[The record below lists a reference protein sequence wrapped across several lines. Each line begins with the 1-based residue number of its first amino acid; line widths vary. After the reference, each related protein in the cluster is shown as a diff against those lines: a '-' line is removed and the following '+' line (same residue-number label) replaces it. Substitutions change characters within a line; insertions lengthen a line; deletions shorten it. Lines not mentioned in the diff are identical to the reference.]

1 MKKMLVAVSL
11 IVVAVAS
18 GCGKDGAAVAKVN
31 GTKIT
36 VADFKRQVEELPPQ
50 MQQAVMSSTEARKDF
65 LADLIGIEVV
75 IQEARRQGLHKDAE
89 YKKRQETRKKELERA
104 IREEAKNDLFNA
116 LLKKEL
122 ADKMGKLSVPSDQQ
136 VRDYYNK
143 HKNAMRTADGKQ
155 VGFKEAEPQL
165 RSRMMQEKQ
174 RAVYMEYATA
184 LKAKAKITVDDKAL
198 DALGGQPADA
208 GAGGLQLQH
217 PPMQNTGNK

>member
-11 IVVAVAS
+11 IVIAVSS
-18 GCGKDGAAVAKVN
+18 GCGKDNAAVAKVN

-50 MQQAVMSSTEARKDF
+50 MQQAVMSSAEARKDF
-65 LADLIGIEVV
+65 LADLVGIEVV

-89 YKKRQETRKKELERA
+89 YKKRQEARKKELERA

-143 HKNAMRTADGKQ
+143 HKDAMRMPDGKQ
-155 VGFKEAEPQL
+155 VSFKEAEPQI

-184 LKAKAKITVDDKAL
+184 LKTKAKITIDDKAL

-208 GAGGLQLQH
+208 GAGSLQLQH
-217 PPMQNTGNK
+217 PPMQNKGNK

>member
-1 MKKMLVAVSL
+1 
-11 IVVAVAS
+11 
-18 GCGKDGAAVAKVN
+18 
-31 GTKIT
+31 
-36 VADFKRQVEELPPQ
+36 
-50 MQQAVMSSTEARKDF
+50 MQQAVMSSVEARKDF
-65 LADLIGIEVV
+65 LADLVGIEVV

>member
-1 MKKMLVAVSL
+1 MKTMLVAVSL

-18 GCGKDGAAVAKVN
+18 GCSKDGAAVAKVN

-50 MQQAVMSSTEARKDF
+50 MQQAVMSSAEARKDF
-65 LADLIGIEVV
+65 LADLVGIEVV

-89 YKKRQETRKKELERA
+89 YKKRLETRKKELERA

-143 HKNAMRTADGKQ
+143 HKDAMRMADGKQ
-155 VGFKEAEPQL
+155 VNFKEAEPQI

-184 LKAKAKITVDDKAL
+184 LKAKAKITIDDKAL

-208 GAGGLQLQH
+208 GAGSLQLQH
-217 PPMQNTGNK
+217 PPMQNKGNK

>member
-1 MKKMLVAVSL
+1 MLVAVSL

-50 MQQAVMSSTEARKDF
+50 MQQAVMSSVEARKDF
-65 LADLIGIEVV
+65 LADLVGIEVV

>member
-50 MQQAVMSSTEARKDF
+50 MQQAVMSSVEARKDF
-65 LADLIGIEVV
+65 LADLVGIEVV

>member
-1 MKKMLVAVSL
+1 MKKTFVAVSL
-11 IVVAVAS
+11 IVVAVAA
-18 GCGKDGAAVAKVN
+18 GCGKDSAAVAKVN

-50 MQQAVMSSTEARKDF
+50 MQQAVMSSAEARKDF
-65 LADLIGIEVV
+65 LSDLIGIEVV

-104 IREEAKNDLFNA
+104 IRDEAKNDLFNA

-143 HKNAMRTADGKQ
+143 HKDAMRTADGKQ
-155 VGFKEAEPQL
+155 VGFKEAEPQI

-174 RAVYMEYATA
+174 RTVYMEYATA
-184 LKAKAKITVDDKAL
+184 LKTKAKITVDDKAL
-198 DALGGQPADA
+198 DTLGGLPADT
-208 GAGGLQLQH
+208 GAGSLQH
-217 PPMQNTGNK
+217 PPMQNKGNK

>member
-11 IVVAVAS
+11 IVVAVAA
-18 GCGKDGAAVAKVN
+18 GCGKDSAAVAKVN

-36 VADFKRQVEELPPQ
+36 VGDFKRQVEELPPQ
-50 MQQAVMSSTEARKDF
+50 MQQAVMSSTQARKDF

-143 HKNAMRTADGKQ
+143 HKDAMRMADGKQ
-155 VGFKEAEPQL
+155 VSFKEAEPQI

-174 RAVYMEYATA
+174 RAVYMEFATE
-184 LKAKAKITVDDKAL
+184 LKAKAKITVDDKAIES
-198 DALGGQPADA
+198 LGNQP
-208 GAGGLQLQH
+208 
-217 PPMQNTGNK
+217 PR